1 MPQLDINPK
10 HSNMKK
16 AIQIA
21 TSVLILI
28 GMVVVCGTT
37 TSCKSSEGEVMYQTH
52 HQSTKTINK
61 NYRVKG
67 TNDRNKQT
75 YRSY

>member
-1 MPQLDINPK
+1 
-10 HSNMKK
+10 MKK
-16 AIQIA
+16 ALHIVSSA
-21 TSVLILI
+21 LILAGLI
-28 GMVVVCGTT
+28 VVCGTT